1 MAIRV
6 LIAVVLVM
14 FAGIYARVLEASR
27 VAAGEPP
34 HLDQLPQVIGDWRAV
49 DIPLSENVSR
59 VLGAD
64 LTLQRVYRNTSQQEV
79 HVFLAYFARQAV
91 NSQIHSPRHCVPGSG
106 WTVVST
112 EPVQLTLADR
122 GQPATRMILERDGSR
137 QEMLY
142 WFRTRSGNVTG
153 EYALK
158 LDLVRNSLAR
168 RPTDAVFVRYVARQQ
183 ENAAMQ
189 DVMQTLAKPLDSILG
204 QTGLR

>member
-6 LIAVVLVM
+6 LIAIILLSA
-14 FAGIYARVLEASR
+14 AGIYARMLEAHR

-34 HLDQLPQVIGDWRAV
+34 ELAHLPQSFGTWRAQ
-49 DIPLSENVSR
+49 DIPLSENVGR

-64 LTLQRVYRNTSQQEV
+64 VTLQRVYRNASQQEV
-79 HVFLAYFARQAV
+79 HVFLAYFSRQAV

-106 WTVVST
+106 WTIVST
-112 EPVQLTLADR
+112 EPVQLSLSDR
-122 GQPATRMILERDGSR
+122 RQPATLMVLEREGAR

-168 RPTDAVFVRYVARQQ
+168 RPTDAVFVRYVARPQDA
-183 ENAAMQ
+183 AAMQ
-189 DVMQTLAKPLDSILG
+189 EVMASLDQPLESILG